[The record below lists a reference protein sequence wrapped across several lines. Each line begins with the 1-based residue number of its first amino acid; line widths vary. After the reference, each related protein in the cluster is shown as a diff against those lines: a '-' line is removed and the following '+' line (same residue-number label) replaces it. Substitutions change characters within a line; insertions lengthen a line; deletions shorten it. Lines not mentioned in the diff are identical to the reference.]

1 LLKAS
6 SFVPGH
12 ITGFF
17 EIHDNA
23 EDIRQK
29 GSRGAGICMSLG
41 IRTSVTVSESKV
53 QSIEVLI
60 DDKIEKESV
69 TELAIKNIIGDKPY
83 EINVESKSELPAGQ
97 GFGMSGAGALGASL
111 ALDSVLGM
119 SLPKDEIICAAHCAE
134 IVCGTGLGDVM
145 PQSAG
150 GIVIRKKEG
159 CPPYGVLEKI
169 GSEDIDIVLCIIGE
183 ELSTK
188 SIITDSKHRKKIN
201 EYGHHCL
208 SQLIKSPKLWELMW
222 LSLAFSKSTELMVK
236 EVEEAIK
243 AARKHGLASM
253 SMLGNSI
260 FAMGDTRGLVSEL
273 ENFGK
278 VHVCKVDKEGA
289 RIVEGGK

>member
-1 LLKAS
+1 LKAS

-17 EIHDNA
+17 EIHDKA
-23 EDIRQK
+23 DDIRER
-29 GSRGAGICMSLG
+29 GSRGAGICLSLG
-41 IRTSVTVSESKV
+41 IRTTMMISESKV

-69 TELAIKNIIGDKPY
+69 TEVAIRNIIGENPY

-111 ALDSVLGM
+111 ALDSALGLGL
-119 SLPKDEIICAAHCAE
+119 SKEKIICGAHCAE
-134 IVCGTGLGDVM
+134 VACGTGLGDVM

-159 CPPYGVLEKI
+159 CPPYGILEKI
-169 GSEDIDIVLCIIGE
+169 DSEDIDIVLCIIGE

-188 SIITDSKHRKKIN
+188 SIITDFQHRKKIN
-201 EYGHHCL
+201 ENGRECL
-208 SQLIKSPKLWELMW
+208 LQLIKSPKLWELMW

-236 EVEEAIK
+236 EVEEAVI

-260 FAMGDTRGLVSEL
+260 FAMGDARGLVSEL
-273 ENFGK
+273 QSYGM
-278 VHVCKVDKEGA
+278 VYVCKVDKEGA
-289 RIVEGGK
+289 RIVDGGK

>member
-1 LLKAS
+1 MLKAS

-17 EIHDNA
+17 EIHDKA
-23 EDIRQK
+23 EDIREK
-29 GSRGAGICMSLG
+29 GSRGAGICLSLG
-41 IRTSVTVSESKV
+41 IRSTVEVSESKM

-60 DDKIEKESV
+60 DDKNEKDSV
-69 TELAIKNIIGDKPY
+69 TEVAIKNIIGEKPY
-83 EINVESKSELPAGQ
+83 DVKVESKSELPAGQ

-111 ALDSVLGM
+111 ALNSALEL
-119 SLPKDEIICAAHCAE
+119 SLPKEKIICAAHCAE

-159 CPPYGVLEKI
+159 CPPYGMLEKI
-169 GSEDIDIVLCIIGE
+169 DSEDIDIVLCIIGE

-188 SIITDSKHRKKIN
+188 SIITDFQHRKKIN
-201 EYGHHCL
+201 EYGKECL
-208 SQLIKSPKLWELMW
+208 SQLILRPKLWELMW

-236 EVEEAIK
+236 EVEEAVM

-260 FAMGDTRGLVSEL
+260 FAMGDTGGLISEL
-273 ENFGK
+273 QSFGK
-278 VHVCKVDKEGA
+278 VYVCKVDKEGA
-289 RIVEGGK
+289 RIA

>member
-183 ELSTK
+183 ELST
-188 SIITDSKHRKKIN
+188 N
-201 EYGHHCL
+201 GHHCL

>member
-17 EIHDNA
+17 EIHDSA
-23 EDIRQK
+23 EDIKQR
-29 GSRGAGICMSLG
+29 GSRGAGICLSLG
-41 IRTSVTVSESKV
+41 IRASVAVSESKV

-69 TELAIKNIIGDKPY
+69 TEVAIKNIIGETPY
-83 EINVESKSELPAGQ
+83 EINVESKSELPQGQ

-111 ALDSVLGM
+111 ALDSVLGLN
-119 SLPKDEIICAAHCAE
+119 LPMENIICAAHSAE
-134 IVCGTGLGDVM
+134 VACGTGLGDVM
-145 PQSAG
+145 PQSVG

-159 CPPYGVLEKI
+159 CPPYGILEKI
-169 GSEDIDIVLCIIGE
+169 DSEDIDIVLCIIGE

-188 SIITDSKHRKKIN
+188 SIITDTEHRKKIN
-201 EYGHHCL
+201 ENGHECI
-208 SQLIKSPKLWELMW
+208 SQLIKDPKLWELMW

-236 EVEEAIK
+236 EVEEAVM

-260 FAMGDTRGLVSEL
+260 FAMGDTRGLISEL
-273 ENFGK
+273 QSFGK
-278 VHVCKVDKEGA
+278 VYTCKVDKEGA
-289 RIVEGGK
+289 RIVDGGK